1 MEQTRGGVQLRSA
14 FSFAST
20 KKLPLFCIAIL
31 KLTFFSQMQNQKST
45 CLACV
50 SHPSSHIISFISL
63 GDIHVHRIKT
73 RRCFVCLLLPHTV
86 LKYYYDKDDGVF
98 SLVVLVFFEQ
108 RARNKAKEYWK
119 EKSQA
124 LCQNE
129 GGKSG

>member
-1 MEQTRGGVQLRSA
+1 
-14 FSFAST
+14 
-20 KKLPLFCIAIL
+20 
-31 KLTFFSQMQNQKST
+31 MQNQKKHMSRM
-45 CLACV
+45 CIA
-50 SHPSSHIISFISL
+50 SSHIISFISL

-73 RRCFVCLLLPHTV
+73 RCCFVCLLLPHTV